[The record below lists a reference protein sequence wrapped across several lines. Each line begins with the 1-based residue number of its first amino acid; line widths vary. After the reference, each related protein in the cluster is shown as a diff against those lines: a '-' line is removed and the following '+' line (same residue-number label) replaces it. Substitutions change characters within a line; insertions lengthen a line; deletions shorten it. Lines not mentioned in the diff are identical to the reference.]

1 MTFDYTSMA
10 SVVTDQ
16 LAQFGMPM
24 ALRRVTAGTY
34 DPVTGTTAG
43 GTSSDIACTG
53 LTTKISNEYA
63 KAFAVE
69 ANDRMAILDGK
80 VQPLMTDLL
89 VIASV
94 PWQIVRIDPVQPTT
108 IPLAYKC
115 QIRR

>member
-1 MTFDYTSMA
+1 MSFNYNSMA

-16 LAQFGMPM
+16 LAQFGMAM
-24 ALRRVTAGTY
+24 SLRRSTAGAY
-34 DPVTGTTAG
+34 DPVTGTSLG
-43 GTSSDIACTG
+43 GFTTDLPCTG
-53 LTTKISNEYA
+53 LTTKITSEYA

-69 ANDRMAILDGK
+69 ANDRMAILDGS
-80 VQPLMTDLL
+80 VAPLLTDLL